1 MADKITT
8 AKIIIDESHELT
20 DLVREI
26 HKSKADRLVLTFTEQ
41 TDLLI
46 SPINLRVLQEAAQR
60 ESKLLI
66 TQIIQNPT
74 GIRNAR
80 LAGMKVID
88 NPSAPTEYD
97 WEEAA
102 ELVEK
107 LKENKVAKKK
117 AVEKEIPEE
126 ENKELF
132 EERIKNSLEEN
143 GQKKYVDKRGVK
155 SSSFITIDNDLPS
168 REKPSKETPIGK
180 DATVLNPISGTKKKI
195 FGLNFGFLQ
204 KLKGLNKKGLARIAL
219 FGLIPLLLI
228 TFLGLFLYNQ
238 FATMAKVK
246 IFVEAK
252 SVEIEQVLTGKEG
265 AEEIDFENLII
276 PIKIEESTE
285 SLSDSITATGKA
297 FKGEKAKG
305 VVRFTFFYK
314 ESTCPAVDSPIVSL
328 NVGHIVTTGEYTFK
342 VTSAVEIAC
351 NAAADVSV
359 EAAEIGEQYNLGSG
373 QQFSVQG
380 YTVGYSEGEVRGL
393 NGAAFTGGSKEEY
406 TVLSQQDVDNAVEQ
420 LTTTALEEV
429 KSDLRENAK
438 GWEIIEDTIL
448 SEVDKKSIKTDKKV
462 GEEASTVNLDL
473 TIKGSATYYLTT
485 GLTEALTDLL
495 RQKADEDNLFESE
508 NDLELVLGDE
518 IETNLSVEDSD
529 KNVVKIKIVAKSKV
543 KPKVDKTEIE
553 NTLRGMDWDE
563 GREYVNSLNYADR
576 KAEFVFTPMNYPE
589 FLKRFPDRRGGVM
602 ITVTEIEVEE

>member
-8 AKIIIDESHELT
+8 AKVIIDESHELT

-26 HKSKADRLVLTFTEQ
+26 HKSKAERIVLTFTEQ

-60 ESKLLI
+60 EGKLLI

-74 GIRNAR
+74 GIRNAK

-88 NPSAPTEYD
+88 SPSAPTEYD

-107 LKENKVAKKK
+107 LKESKANKKK
-117 AVEKEIPEE
+117 EEEIEIPQE
-126 ENKELF
+126 ENKEVF

-143 GQKKYVDKRGVK
+143 GKKKYEDRRGVK
-155 SSSFITIDNDLPS
+155 SQSFIAIDGDLPPKVES
-168 REKPSKETPIGK
+168 GKNTP
-180 DATVLNPISGTKKKI
+180 ATNELDPLNPALNRKKKG
-195 FGLNFGFLQ
+195 FNFAVFQ
-204 KLKGLNKKGLARIAL
+204 KFKGISKKSLLKLAI

-228 TFLGLFLYNQ
+228 TFVGLFLYNQ

-252 SVEIEQVLTGKEG
+252 PVEIEQVLTGKEG
-265 AEEIDFENLII
+265 IEEIDFENLII
-276 PIKIEESTE
+276 PIKVEEKTE
-285 SLSDSITATGKA
+285 SLSDSISATGKA
-297 FKGEKAKG
+297 FRGEKAKG
-305 VVRFTFFYK
+305 LVRFTFFYK
-314 ESTCPAVDSPIVSL
+314 ESDCPDIDPPVVSL
-328 NVGHIVTTGEYTFK
+328 KVGHVVTTGEYTYK
-342 VTSAVEIAC
+342 VTSAVDILC
-351 NAAADVSV
+351 NQAADVSV
-359 EAAEIGEQYNLGSG
+359 EAAEIGEQYNIAAGK
-373 QQFSVQG
+373 QFSVQG
-380 YTVGYSEGEVRGL
+380 YTVGYSEGEVRGV
-393 NGAAFTGGSKEEY
+393 NAAAFTGGSKEEY

-429 KSDLRENAK
+429 KSDLRESAK

-448 SEVDKKSIKTDKKV
+448 SEVDKGSIKTDKKV
-462 GEEASTVNLDL
+462 GEEAATVNLDL

-495 RQKADEDNLFESE
+495 RQKAEEDNLFESE
-508 NDLELVLGDE
+508 KDLELVLGDE
-518 IETNLSVEDSD
+518 IETNLTVEDSEKD
-529 KNVVKIKIVAKSKV
+529 VVKIKIIAKSKV

-553 NTLRGMDWDE
+553 NTLRGMDWE
-563 GREYVNSLNYADR
+563 KGREYLNGLNYADR
-576 KAEFVFTPMNYPE
+576 KYEVVFTPMNYPE